1 MDNKIEITKVL
12 KNLDEYTEE
21 ELKAGRLY
29 QTGFE
34 YNGKIYYF
42 EKPVICYSDM
52 PGLFKY
58 FMVENGNEADSYTT
72 YMYEQYKKAFNEI
85 NIDYQLNALDGKPIF
100 DKIIKNEIN
109 YTKKEDKVVKKELED
124 KKKKVQEET
133 EKEFQETPVVAP
145 IENVKVSKKGKS
157 LIAGGLIALAIF
169 GGVII
174 GTNFDKIKNIFKGN
188 KVTNDDLTEDNVRKV
203 TVDFTKNFNK
213 LCEEKANSKTLKLQI
228 TEEETRLFYL
238 FVNYKNYT
246 EEQIANVFGEITNP
260 SEVARK
266 VTNFVTQVTK
276 YEGLTNEKVDINSLL
291 INNNSKKEYENFKEL
306 IKKDEV
312 SNAFNKYSS
321 NNATYLDYINANNYS
336 KLNKAEKESLASIYG
351 ASLERFK
358 EFVINVNYLARIN
371 NLVNKF
377 NSNTL
382 TKEDLELREAPISK
396 GNKDTYNDLLKDHGI
411 DKVTTK
417 TETITKDEAIKD
429 FGSDK
434 VKDAEN
440 KADQELNDKNK
451 SEQERADQIES
462 DYNKKIKETIDEII
476 KKGVNKDG
484 LYDIPSNA
492 SPEVR
497 KELENMNEQLRKA
510 MEDAKKDND
519 KAIDDAL
526 KNSNTNTNTNTNTN
540 VTQAPKEEQKPNLDY
555 SDAEITGEYISQE
568 EYEKWLQE
576 ANMLLD
582 DTLEKGTTRSR

>member
-1 MDNKIEITKVL
+1 MNNKIEITKVL
-12 KNLDEYTEE
+12 KNSDEYTEE
-21 ELKAGRLY
+21 ELKSGKLY
-29 QTGFE
+29 QVGLE

-42 EKPVICYSDM
+42 SKPVGVCKDLALVFNKL
-52 PGLFKY
+52 G
-58 FMVENGNEADSYTT
+58 ENPNYPAIDAIKVL
-72 YMYEQYKKAFNEI
+72 YEEHRKAFNEI
-85 NIDYQLNALDGKPIF
+85 NMDYQTNSSDTQTIF
-100 DKIIKNEIN
+100 TKVKNDEIN
-109 YTKKEDKVVKKELED
+109 YTKKEEKVVKKELED
-124 KKKKVQEET
+124 KKKKVQEEIA
-133 EKEFQETPVVAP
+133 KEFQETPVVAP

-157 LIAGGLIALAIF
+157 LIAGGLVALAIF

-174 GTNFDKIKNIFKGN
+174 GTNFDKIKNIFKSN
-188 KVTNDDLTEDNVRKV
+188 KVTNDDLNEDNIRKV

-260 SEVARK
+260 SEVAKK

-276 YEGLTNEKVDINSLL
+276 YEGLTNENVDINSLL
-291 INNNSKKEYENFKEL
+291 INNNAKKEYENFKEL

-312 SNAFNKYSS
+312 SKAFNKYSS

-336 KLNKAEKESLASIYG
+336 KLSKVEKETLANTYG

-396 GNKDTYNDLLKDHGI
+396 GNKDKYNDLLKDHGI

-417 TETITKDEAIKD
+417 TETITKDEAIKN
-429 FGSDK
+429 FGNDK

-526 KNSNTNTNTNTNTN
+526 KNSNTNTNTN
-540 VTQAPKEEQKPNLDY
+540 VTQTPKEEQKPNLDY

-568 EYEKWLQE
+568 EYEQWLQE

>member
-1 MDNKIEITKVL
+1 MNNKIEITKVL
-12 KNLDEYTEE
+12 KNSDEYTEE
-21 ELKAGRLY
+21 ELKSGKLY
-29 QTGFE
+29 QVGLE

-42 EKPVICYSDM
+42 SKPVGVCKDLALVFNKL
-52 PGLFKY
+52 G
-58 FMVENGNEADSYTT
+58 ENPNYPAIDAIKVL
-72 YMYEQYKKAFNEI
+72 YEEHRKAFNEI
-85 NIDYQLNALDGKPIF
+85 NMDYQTNSSDTQTIF
-100 DKIIKNEIN
+100 TKVKNDEIN
-109 YTKKEDKVVKKELED
+109 YTKKEEKVVKKELED

-157 LIAGGLIALAIF
+157 LIAGGLVALAIF

-174 GTNFDKIKNIFKGN
+174 GTNFDKIKNIFKSN
-188 KVTNDDLTEDNVRKV
+188 KVTNDDLTEDNIRKV
-203 TVDFTKNFNK
+203 TADFTKNFNK
-213 LCEEKANSKTLKLQI
+213 LCEEKANSKTLKLQV

-266 VTNFVTQVTK
+266 ITNFVTQVTK
-276 YEGLTNEKVDINSLL
+276 YEGLTNEEVDINSLL
-291 INNNSKKEYENFKEL
+291 INNNSKKEYESFKEL
-306 IKKDEV
+306 VKKDEV
-312 SNAFNKYSS
+312 SKAFNKYSS

-371 NLVNKF
+371 NLVSKF

-417 TETITKDEAIKD
+417 TETITKDEAVKN
-429 FGSDK
+429 FGNDK
-434 VKDAEN
+434 VKEAEN

-462 DYNKKIKETIDEII
+462 DYNKKIKETIDGII

-526 KNSNTNTNTNTNTN
+526 KNSNTNTN
-540 VTQAPKEEQKPNLDY
+540 VTQTPKEEQKPNLDY

-582 DTLEKGTTRSR
+582 DTLEKGTARSR

>member
-58 FMVENGNEADSYTT
+58 FMVENGKEADSYTT

-85 NIDYQLNALDGKPIF
+85 NMDYQLNALDGKPIF

-266 VTNFVTQVTK
+266 ITNFVTQVTK

-312 SNAFNKYSS
+312 SDAFNKYSS

>member
-1 MDNKIEITKVL
+1 MNNKIEITKVL
-12 KNLDEYTEE
+12 KNSDEYTEE
-21 ELKAGRLY
+21 ELKSGKLY
-29 QTGFE
+29 QVGLE

-42 EKPVICYSDM
+42 SKPVGVCKDLALVFNTL
-52 PGLFKY
+52 G
-58 FMVENGNEADSYTT
+58 ENPDYPAVDSIKVL
-72 YMYEQYKKAFNEI
+72 YEEHRKAFNEI
-85 NIDYQLNALDGKPIF
+85 NMDYQTNSSDTQTIF
-100 DKIIKNEIN
+100 TKVKNDEIN
-109 YTKKEDKVVKKELED
+109 YTKKEEKVVKKELED

-133 EKEFQETPVVAP
+133 EKEFQATPVVAP

-157 LIAGGLIALAIF
+157 LIAGGLVALAIF

-174 GTNFDKIKNIFKGN
+174 GTNFDKIKNIFKSN
-188 KVTNDDLTEDNVRKV
+188 KITNDDLNEDNIRKV

-213 LCEEKANSKTLKLQI
+213 LCDEKANSKTLKLQV

-246 EEQIANVFGEITNP
+246 EEQIANVFGKITNP

-266 VTNFVTQVTK
+266 ITNFVTQVTK

-306 IKKDEV
+306 IEKDEV
-312 SNAFNKYSS
+312 SKAFNKYSS

-451 SEQERADQIES
+451 SEQERADRIES

-510 MEDAKKDND
+510 MEAAKKDND

-526 KNSNTNTNTNTNTN
+526 KNSNTNTN

-568 EYEKWLQE
+568 KYEKWLQE

>member
-1 MDNKIEITKVL
+1 MNNKIEITKVL
-12 KNLDEYTEE
+12 KNSDEYTEE
-21 ELKAGRLY
+21 ETKSGKLY
-29 QTGFE
+29 QVGLE

-42 EKPVICYSDM
+42 SKPVGVCKDLALVFNTL
-52 PGLFKY
+52 G
-58 FMVENGNEADSYTT
+58 ENPDYPAVDSIKVL
-72 YMYEQYKKAFNEI
+72 YEEHRKAFNEI
-85 NIDYQLNALDGKPIF
+85 NMDYQTNSSDTQTIF
-100 DKIIKNEIN
+100 TKVKNDEIN
-109 YTKKEDKVVKKELED
+109 YTKKEEKVVKKELED

-145 IENVKVSKKGKS
+145 IKNVKVSKKGKS
-157 LIAGGLIALAIF
+157 LIAGGLVALAIF

-174 GTNFDKIKNIFKGN
+174 GTNFDKIKNIFKSN
-188 KVTNDDLTEDNVRKV
+188 KITNDDLNEDNIRKV

-213 LCEEKANSKTLKLQI
+213 LCDEKANSKTLKLQI

-246 EEQIANVFGEITNP
+246 EEQIANVFGKITNP

-266 VTNFVTQVTK
+266 ITNFVTQVTK

-306 IKKDEV
+306 IEKDEV
-312 SNAFNKYSS
+312 SKAFNKYSS

-510 MEDAKKDND
+510 MEAAKKDND

-526 KNSNTNTNTNTNTN
+526 KNSNTNTN

-555 SDAEITGEYISQE
+555 NDVEFTGEYISQE

>member
-1 MDNKIEITKVL
+1 MNNKIEITKVL
-12 KNLDEYTEE
+12 KNSDEYTEE
-21 ELKAGRLY
+21 EIKSGKLY
-29 QTGFE
+29 QVGLE

-42 EKPVICYSDM
+42 SKPVGVCKDLALVFNTL
-52 PGLFKY
+52 G
-58 FMVENGNEADSYTT
+58 ENPDYPAVDSIKVL
-72 YMYEQYKKAFNEI
+72 YEEHRKAFNEI
-85 NIDYQLNALDGKPIF
+85 NMDYQTNSSDTQTIF
-100 DKIIKNEIN
+100 TKVKNDEIN
-109 YTKKEDKVVKKELED
+109 YTKKEEKVVKKELED

-145 IENVKVSKKGKS
+145 IKNVKVSKKGKS
-157 LIAGGLIALAIF
+157 LIAGGLVALAIF

-174 GTNFDKIKNIFKGN
+174 GTNFDKIKNIFKSN
-188 KVTNDDLTEDNVRKV
+188 KITNDDLNEDNIRKV

-213 LCEEKANSKTLKLQI
+213 LCDEKANSKTLKLQI

-246 EEQIANVFGEITNP
+246 EEQIANVFGKITNP

-266 VTNFVTQVTK
+266 ITNFVTQVTK

-306 IKKDEV
+306 IEKDEV
-312 SNAFNKYSS
+312 SKAFNKYSS

-440 KADQELNDKNK
+440 KADQKLNDKNK

-510 MEDAKKDND
+510 MEAAKKDND

-526 KNSNTNTNTNTNTN
+526 KNSNTNTN

-555 SDAEITGEYISQE
+555 NDVEFTGEYISQE

>member
-1 MDNKIEITKVL
+1 MNNKIEITKVL
-12 KNLDEYTEE
+12 KNSDEYTEE
-21 ELKAGRLY
+21 ELKSGKLY
-29 QTGFE
+29 QVGLE

-42 EKPVICYSDM
+42 SKPVGVCKDLALVFNTL
-52 PGLFKY
+52 G
-58 FMVENGNEADSYTT
+58 ENPDYPAVDSIKVL
-72 YMYEQYKKAFNEI
+72 YEEHRKAFNEI
-85 NIDYQLNALDGKPIF
+85 NMDYQTNSSDTQTIF
-100 DKIIKNEIN
+100 TKVKNDEIN
-109 YTKKEDKVVKKELED
+109 YTKKEEKVVKKELED

-145 IENVKVSKKGKS
+145 IKNVKVSKKGKS
-157 LIAGGLIALAIF
+157 LIAGGLVALAIF

-174 GTNFDKIKNIFKGN
+174 GTNFDKIKNIFKSN
-188 KVTNDDLTEDNVRKV
+188 KITNDDLNEDNIRKV

-213 LCEEKANSKTLKLQI
+213 LCDEKANSKTLKLQI

-246 EEQIANVFGEITNP
+246 EEQIANVFGKITNP

-266 VTNFVTQVTK
+266 ITNFVTQVTK

-291 INNNSKKEYENFKEL
+291 INSNSKKEYENFKEL
-306 IKKDEV
+306 IEKDEV
-312 SNAFNKYSS
+312 SKAFNKYSS

-440 KADQELNDKNK
+440 KADQKLNDKNK

-510 MEDAKKDND
+510 MEAAKKDND

-526 KNSNTNTNTNTNTN
+526 KNSNTNTN

-555 SDAEITGEYISQE
+555 NDVEFTGEYISQE

>member
-1 MDNKIEITKVL
+1 MNNKIEITKVL
-12 KNLDEYTEE
+12 KNSDEYTEE
-21 ELKAGRLY
+21 ELKSGKLY
-29 QTGFE
+29 QVGLE

-42 EKPVICYSDM
+42 SKPVGVCKDLALVFNKL
-52 PGLFKY
+52 G
-58 FMVENGNEADSYTT
+58 ENPNYPAIDAIKVL
-72 YMYEQYKKAFNEI
+72 YEEHRKAFNEI
-85 NIDYQLNALDGKPIF
+85 NMDYQTNSSDTQTIF
-100 DKIIKNEIN
+100 TKVKNDEIN
-109 YTKKEDKVVKKELED
+109 YTKKEEKVVKKELED
-124 KKKKVQEET
+124 KKKKVQEEIA
-133 EKEFQETPVVAP
+133 KEFQETPVVAP

-157 LIAGGLIALAIF
+157 LIAGGLVALAIF

-174 GTNFDKIKNIFKGN
+174 GTNFDKIKNIFKSN
-188 KVTNDDLTEDNVRKV
+188 KVTNDDLNEDNIRKV

-213 LCEEKANSKTLKLQI
+213 LCEEKANSKTLKLQV

-260 SEVARK
+260 SEVAKK

-276 YEGLTNEKVDINSLL
+276 YEGLTNENVDINSLL
-291 INNNSKKEYENFKEL
+291 INNNAKKEYENFKEL

-312 SNAFNKYSS
+312 SKAFNKYSS

-336 KLNKAEKESLASIYG
+336 KLSKVEKETLANTYG

-417 TETITKDEAIKD
+417 TETMTKDEAIKD

-451 SEQERADQIES
+451 DEQERADQIES

-526 KNSNTNTNTNTNTN
+526 KNSNTNTNTN
-540 VTQAPKEEQKPNLDY
+540 VTQTPKEEQKPNLDY

-568 EYEKWLQE
+568 EYEQWLQE

>member
-1 MDNKIEITKVL
+1 MNNKIEITKVL
-12 KNLDEYTEE
+12 KNSDEYTEE
-21 ELKAGRLY
+21 ELKSGKLY
-29 QTGFE
+29 QVGLE

-42 EKPVICYSDM
+42 SKPVGVCKDLALVFNKL
-52 PGLFKY
+52 G
-58 FMVENGNEADSYTT
+58 ENPNYPAIDAIKVL
-72 YMYEQYKKAFNEI
+72 YEEHRKAFNEI
-85 NIDYQLNALDGKPIF
+85 NMDYQTNSSDTQTIF
-100 DKIIKNEIN
+100 TKVKNDEIN
-109 YTKKEDKVVKKELED
+109 YTKKEEKVVKKELED
-124 KKKKVQEET
+124 KKKKVQEEI
-133 EKEFQETPVVAP
+133 EKEFKETPVVAP

-157 LIAGGLIALAIF
+157 LIAGGLVALAIF

-174 GTNFDKIKNIFKGN
+174 GTNFDKIKNIFKSN
-188 KVTNDDLTEDNVRKV
+188 KVTNDDLNEDNIRKV

-213 LCEEKANSKTLKLQI
+213 LCEEKANSKTLKLQV

-260 SEVARK
+260 SEVAKK

-276 YEGLTNEKVDINSLL
+276 YEGLTNENVDINSLL
-291 INNNSKKEYENFKEL
+291 INNNSKKEYESFKEL
-306 IKKDEV
+306 VKKDEV
-312 SNAFNKYSS
+312 SKAFNKYSS

-526 KNSNTNTNTNTNTN
+526 KNSNTNTNTN
-540 VTQAPKEEQKPNLDY
+540 VTQTPKEEQKPNLDY

-568 EYEKWLQE
+568 EYEQWLQE

-582 DTLEKGTTRSR
+582 DTLEKGTARSR

>member
-1 MDNKIEITKVL
+1 MNNKIEITKVL
-12 KNLDEYTEE
+12 KNSDEYTEE
-21 ELKAGRLY
+21 ELKSGKLY
-29 QTGFE
+29 QVGLE

-42 EKPVICYSDM
+42 SKPVGVCKDLALVFNTL
-52 PGLFKY
+52 G
-58 FMVENGNEADSYTT
+58 ENPDYPAVDSIKVL
-72 YMYEQYKKAFNEI
+72 YEEHRKAFNEI
-85 NIDYQLNALDGKPIF
+85 NMDYQTNSSDTQTIF
-100 DKIIKNEIN
+100 TKVKNDEIN
-109 YTKKEDKVVKKELED
+109 YTKKEEKVVKKELED

-133 EKEFQETPVVAP
+133 EKEFQATPVVAP

-157 LIAGGLIALAIF
+157 LIAGGLVALAIF

-174 GTNFDKIKNIFKGN
+174 GTNFDKIKNIFKSN
-188 KVTNDDLTEDNVRKV
+188 KITNDDLNEDNIRKV

-213 LCEEKANSKTLKLQI
+213 LCDEKANSKTLKLQV

-246 EEQIANVFGEITNP
+246 EEQIANVFGKITNP

-266 VTNFVTQVTK
+266 ITNFVTQVTK

-306 IKKDEV
+306 LEKDEV
-312 SNAFNKYSS
+312 SKAFNKYSS

-451 SEQERADQIES
+451 SEQERADRIES

-510 MEDAKKDND
+510 MEAAKKDND

-526 KNSNTNTNTNTNTN
+526 KNSNTNTN

-568 EYEKWLQE
+568 KYEKWLQE

>member
-1 MDNKIEITKVL
+1 MNNKIEITKVL
-12 KNLDEYTEE
+12 KNSDEYTEE
-21 ELKAGRLY
+21 ELNSGKLY
-29 QTGFE
+29 QVGLE

-42 EKPVICYSDM
+42 SKPVGVCKDLALVFNKL
-52 PGLFKY
+52 G
-58 FMVENGNEADSYTT
+58 ENPNYPAIDAIKVL
-72 YMYEQYKKAFNEI
+72 YEEHRKAFNEI
-85 NIDYQLNALDGKPIF
+85 NMDYQTNSSDTQTIF
-100 DKIIKNEIN
+100 TKVKNDEIN
-109 YTKKEDKVVKKELED
+109 YTKKEEKVVKKELED
-124 KKKKVQEET
+124 KKKKVQEEI

-157 LIAGGLIALAIF
+157 LIAGGLVALAIF

-174 GTNFDKIKNIFKGN
+174 GTNFDKIKNIFKSN
-188 KVTNDDLTEDNVRKV
+188 KITNDDLNEDNIRKV
-203 TVDFTKNFNK
+203 TADFTKNFNK
-213 LCEEKANSKTLKLQI
+213 LCEEKANSKTLKLQV

-266 VTNFVTQVTK
+266 ITNFVTQVTK
-276 YEGLTNEKVDINSLL
+276 YEGLTNENVDINSLL
-291 INNNSKKEYENFKEL
+291 INNNAKKEYESFKEL
-306 IKKDEV
+306 VKKDEV
-312 SNAFNKYSS
+312 SKAFNKYSS

-336 KLNKAEKESLASIYG
+336 KLSKVEKETLANTYG

-417 TETITKDEAIKD
+417 TETITKDEAVKN
-429 FGSDK
+429 FGNDK
-434 VKDAEN
+434 VKEAEN

-462 DYNKKIKETIDEII
+462 DYNKKIKETIDGII

-526 KNSNTNTNTNTNTN
+526 KNSNTNTNTN
-540 VTQAPKEEQKPNLDY
+540 VTQTPKEEQKPNLDY

-582 DTLEKGTTRSR
+582 DTLEKGTARSR

>member
-1 MDNKIEITKVL
+1 MNNKIEITKVL
-12 KNLDEYTEE
+12 KNSDEYTEE
-21 ELKAGRLY
+21 ETKSGKLY
-29 QTGFE
+29 QVGLE

-42 EKPVICYSDM
+42 SKPVGVCKDLALVFNTL
-52 PGLFKY
+52 G
-58 FMVENGNEADSYTT
+58 ENPDYPAVDSIKVL
-72 YMYEQYKKAFNEI
+72 YEEHRKAFNEI
-85 NIDYQLNALDGKPIF
+85 NMDYQTNSSDTQTIF
-100 DKIIKNEIN
+100 TKVKNDEIN
-109 YTKKEDKVVKKELED
+109 YTKKEEKVVKKELED

-157 LIAGGLIALAIF
+157 LIAGGLVALAIF

-174 GTNFDKIKNIFKGN
+174 GTNFDKIKNIFKSN
-188 KVTNDDLTEDNVRKV
+188 KITNDDLNEDNIRKV
-203 TVDFTKNFNK
+203 TADFTKNFNK
-213 LCEEKANSKTLKLQI
+213 LCDEKANSKTLKLQI

-246 EEQIANVFGEITNP
+246 EEQIANVFGKITNP

-266 VTNFVTQVTK
+266 ITNFVTQVTK

-306 IKKDEV
+306 LEKDEV
-312 SNAFNKYSS
+312 SKAFNKYSS

-510 MEDAKKDND
+510 MEAAKKDND

-526 KNSNTNTNTNTNTN
+526 KNSNTNTN

-568 EYEKWLQE
+568 KYEKWLQE